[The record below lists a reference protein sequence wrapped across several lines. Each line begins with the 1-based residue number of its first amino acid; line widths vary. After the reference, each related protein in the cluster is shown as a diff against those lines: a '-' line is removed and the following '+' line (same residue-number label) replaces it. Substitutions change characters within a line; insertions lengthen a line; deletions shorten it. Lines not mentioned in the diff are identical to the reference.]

1 MGVLKSGHPR
11 NLTGLGWIAC
21 WTMSFKIQE
30 IDTDVNLVSNSLHLA
45 RPFQY
50 GVSDVWHQLTANALG
65 KQDSLFHVAV
75 KNLTDQFLFNKY
87 QPFLA
92 FFPLKLLCCGGSRP
106 AHHTGF
112 GQQSVCGGA
121 VGAGAVQNHCCPADA
136 LCEGLLP
143 KYKLTVKRW
152 CIKCCSALTV
162 TAA

>member
-30 IDTDVNLVSNSLHLA
+30 IDRDVNLVSNSLHLA

-75 KNLTDQFLFNKY
+75 KSLTDQFLFNKY
-87 QPFLA
+87 QLFLA
-92 FFPLKLLCCGGSRP
+92 FFPSSFFVVEDHVL
-106 AHHTGF
+106 HTTQGLVNRAYVEELWELALSKITAALRTH
-112 GQQSVCGGA
+112 SVRAFCL
-121 VGAGAVQNHCCPADA
+121 NTSWPWSADA
-136 LCEGLLP
+136 
-143 KYKLTVKRW
+143 
-152 CIKCCSALTV
+152 
-162 TAA
+162 